1 MLPPFETCTYTDFS
15 DPKSAEAF
23 EAALARVRSD
33 LGRTFPLVING
44 EEITTDASFT
54 SINPSNVDEVI
65 GHFSEGTTDHA
76 DAALAA
82 AWSALPAWAARSPE
96 DRASVLMRAAALMRD
111 QRHFFSAA
119 MVLEV
124 GKTWPEAD
132 GDTAEAIDFLEFYA
146 REAVRW
152 GQPQATTD
160 YPGETNVVRYV
171 PLGAGAAIPPWN
183 FPVAI
188 AAGMCTAPIAAGN
201 TMVLKPAEQSPY
213 TAWLVFDCLRQAGL
227 PAGVLNYVTCSDGA
241 VVGGHLVQH
250 PRTRFISFT
259 GSKAVGCWIYEE
271 AGKVRPGQI
280 WLKRVVAEMGGKDAV
295 LVDKDANLDAAADGI
310 VRGAFGFQG
319 QKCSAGSRALIHAD
333 VYDELVPKIVSAAST
348 VTVGS
353 PEVNGQGMGP
363 VIEQESLDRILR
375 YIEIGK
381 TEGTLLLGGEKA
393 AGNGYFVQPTIF
405 GDMAPDARVANEEI
419 FGPVLALVKVD
430 DYEHGVRV
438 FNGTEYG
445 LTGAYFGIA
454 NIEDAKQRLFCGNL
468 YINRKCT
475 GALVDIQPFGGF
487 NMSGTDAKA
496 GGREHLLQFLQA
508 KSISERLLT

>member
-1 MLPPFETCTYTDFS
+1 
-15 DPKSAEAF
+15 
-23 EAALARVRSD
+23 
-33 LGRTFPLVING
+33 
-44 EEITTDASFT
+44 
-54 SINPSNVDEVI
+54 
-65 GHFSEGTTDHA
+65 
-76 DAALAA
+76 
-82 AWSALPAWAARSPE
+82 
-96 DRASVLMRAAALMRD
+96 
-111 QRHFFSAA
+111 
-119 MVLEV
+119 
-124 GKTWPEAD
+124 
-132 GDTAEAIDFLEFYA
+132 
-146 REAVRW
+146 
-152 GQPQATTD
+152 
-160 YPGETNVVRYV
+160 
-171 PLGAGAAIPPWN
+171 
-183 FPVAI
+183 
-188 AAGMCTAPIAAGN
+188 
-201 TMVLKPAEQSPY
+201 MVLKPAEQSPY

>member
-1 MLPPFETCTYTDFS
+1 MLPPFRVCPYTDFS
-15 DPKSAEAF
+15 DPENAAAF
-23 EAALARVRSD
+23 EAALATVRSE
-33 LGRTFPLVING
+33 LGRTFPLVIG
-44 EEITTDASFT
+44 GQEIHTDRTFASL
-54 SINPSNVDEVI
+54 NPSNVDEVI
-65 GHFSEGTTDHA
+65 GHFTDGTTEHA
-76 DAALAA
+76 EAALQASWDA
-82 AWSALPAWAARSPE
+82 FPAWASRAPE
-96 DRASVLMRAAALMRD
+96 ERAGIIMRAAALMRAR
-111 QRHFFSAA
+111 RHLFSAA

-152 GQPQATTD
+152 GQPQGTTE
-160 YPGETNVVRYV
+160 YPGETNQVRYL
-171 PLGAGAAIPPWN
+171 PLGAGVAIPPWN

-188 AAGMCTAPIAAGN
+188 AAGMSMAPIAAGN

-213 TAWLVFDCLRQAGL
+213 AAWLVFDLMRQAGL
-227 PAGVLNYVTCSDGA
+227 PPGVLNYVTCSDGA
-241 VVGGHLVQH
+241 VVGGHLVKH

-280 WLKRVVAEMGGKDAV
+280 WLKRVTAEMGGKDAV

-333 VYDELVPKIVSAAST
+333 VYDALVPKIIEQARAI
-348 VTVGS
+348 TVGS
-353 PEVNGQGMGP
+353 AEVKGQGMGP
-363 VIEQESLDRILR
+363 VIEQEALDRVLK

-381 TEGTLLLGGEKA
+381 TEGTLLVGGERVD
-393 AGNGYFVQPTIF
+393 GNGHFVQATIF
-405 GDMAPDARVANEEI
+405 GDLAPDARVATEEI

-430 DYEHGVRV
+430 SYEQGVQV

-445 LTGAYFGIA
+445 LTGSYFGIE
-454 NIEDAKQRLFCGNL
+454 NIEDAKRRLFCGNL

-475 GALVDIQPFGGF
+475 GALVDVQPFGGF
-487 NMSGTDAKA
+487 NMSGTCSKA
-496 GGREHLLQFLQA
+496 GGRQYLLQFLQGQ
-508 KSISERLLT
+508 SIAERLLI